1 MILFKPGVIYVVYK
15 EIIKMTYEEAVAE
28 VLKAAGDYKSISN
41 TYDIEATIN
50 KRTVTQLREK
60 VDSAIEELSLS
71 SDAIKISVDLGKIVI
86 EAFNHK
92 SKSLWFSVHDAKVLT
107 SAEVPFIDYLDKA
120 FRDFLNQ
127 YVYYSSMKMKDV
139 QRFCGYANL
148 ILSSITPE
156 VINNFNELGEGI
168 GKAEKALTE
177 GAKIYKSYC
186 DDLKEAMNKAA
197 ELWLDALS
205 IEPNMKLSIKDF
217 RFTDGKTS
225 VRTVKRVK
233 PLNRA
238 FLISFNETSS
248 TIKNKDH
255 IDAFESWLINNPQFL
270 EISKVLKEPDLDK
283 LY

>member
-1 MILFKPGVIYVVYK
+1 
-15 EIIKMTYEEAVAE
+15 MTYEEAVAE

-60 VDSAIEELSLS
+60 VDSAIEELSLT
-71 SDAIKISVDLGKIVI
+71 SDAIKISVDLGKIVV
-86 EAFNHK
+86 EAFHHK
-92 SKSLWFSVHDAKVLT
+92 SKSLWFSVHDANVLT
-107 SAEVPFIDYLDKA
+107 SAEEPFIDYLDKA

-127 YVYYSSMKMKDV
+127 YVYYSSMKIKDV
-139 QRFCGYANL
+139 QCFCGYASL
-148 ILSSITPE
+148 ILNSITSE
-156 VINNFNELGEGI
+156 IINNFNELGKGI
-168 GKAEKALTE
+168 GKAEKALHE
-177 GAKIYKSYC
+177 EAKIYKSYC
-186 DDLKEAMNKAA
+186 DSLKEAMNKAA

-217 RFTDGKTS
+217 RFTDGRTNI
-225 VRTVKRVK
+225 RTVKRVK

-270 EISKVLKEPDLDK
+270 EISKVLKDSDLEK

>member
-1 MILFKPGVIYVVYK
+1 
-15 EIIKMTYEEAVAE
+15 MTYEEAVAE
-28 VLKAAGDYKSISN
+28 VLKVAGDYKSISN

-60 VDSAIEELSLS
+60 VDSAIEELSLN

-86 EAFNHK
+86 EAFHHK
-92 SKSLWFSVHDAKVLT
+92 SKSLWFSIHDANVLT
-107 SAEVPFIDYLDKA
+107 SAEEPFIDYLDKA

-127 YVYYSSMKMKDV
+127 YVYYSSMKIKDV
-139 QRFCGYANL
+139 QCFCGYASL
-148 ILSSITPE
+148 ILNSITPE

-168 GKAEKALTE
+168 GKAEKALHE
-177 GAKIYKSYC
+177 EAKIYKSYC

-217 RFTDGKTS
+217 RFTDGRTN

-248 TIKNKDH
+248 TIKSKDH

-270 EISKVLKEPDLDK
+270 EMSKVLKDSDLEK